1 MPLIKKITNKI
12 NDFFRKSLNAKNHQ
26 RLNTNTLAVISSNC
40 TGAFMLHD
48 WGLRFN
54 SPFVNLFLTPTDFI
68 KYVKNIA
75 HYQTQEITFPK
86 EIQRKYPV
94 GLLGDIHIYFMH
106 YHSEQEAVKK
116 WQERTARMDLNN
128 LFIMMAERDGCR
140 YEDLLEFE
148 QLPFKNKVVFTHK
161 PYPEL
166 TSAVYIQGFEQQ
178 QKIGDLFEYCGLNGK
193 RFYDQFDYVGWFNQH
208 KQN

>member
-94 GLLGDIHIYFMH
+94 GLLGDIHLYFMH
-106 YHSEQEAVKK
+106 YHSEQEAVKMA
-116 WQERTARMDLNN
+116 RTHRSNGSQSS
-128 LFIMMAERDGCR
+128 FHYDGR
-140 YEDLLEFE
+140 TRRLSL
-148 QLPFKNKVVFTHK
+148 
-161 PYPEL
+161 
-166 TSAVYIQGFEQQ
+166 
-178 QKIGDLFEYCGLNGK
+178 
-193 RFYDQFDYVGWFNQH
+193 
-208 KQN
+208 

>member
-1 MPLIKKITNKI
+1 MPLIRKITNKI
-12 NDFFRKSLNAKNHQ
+12 NDFFRKKHNAKNRQ
-26 RLNTNTLAVISSNC
+26 RLNTNTLTVIASNLLVTAQGLLC
-40 TGAFMLHD
+40 C
-48 WGLRFN
+48 LRFN